1 MVEIIKA
8 SGIPEKFDK
17 TKIERTIIKSGA
29 PKELAKDV
37 TEKVSKEIKHGTTT
51 NQILDKTLKLLKTNP
66 EVAAR
71 YDLKRAIMNLGPHG
85 FLFEEYFAQILQNYG
100 YKTKVGT
107 EIKGKVVMQEI
118 DILAEKEKI
127 SMIEMKYHNHSGT
140 HTNTKV
146 ALYTYARFL
155 DIKSNPKNKVDE
167 PWLVT
172 NTKCTSRAIAYSK
185 GVGQKIISWSYPS
198 KGNLQDLI
206 EKKGLYPITIYK
218 TISSSIKAKLFMA
231 KIVLAKDLMKY
242 NLSDLKRKTG
252 LDENILNKIIEETK
266 KICVNC

>member
-1 MVEIIKA
+1 VKIIKA
-8 SGIPEKFDK
+8 SGISENFDRN
-17 TKIERTIIKSGA
+17 KIERTIIKAGA
-29 PKELAKDV
+29 SKELAKDV
-37 TEKVSKEIKHGTTT
+37 ALRVSRKIKSGMTTK
-51 NQILDKTLKLLKTNP
+51 QILNTTLNLLKDKP

-100 YKTKVGT
+100 YKTKIGI
-107 EIKGKVVMQEI
+107 ELKGKVVMQEI
-118 DILAEKEKI
+118 DIVAEKEKI
-127 SMIEMKYHNHSGT
+127 SMIEMKYHNRPGT

-155 DIKSNPKNKVDE
+155 DIKSRNKIDE

-172 NTKCTSRAIAYSK
+172 NTKCTPRAVAYSR
-185 GVGQKIISWSYPS
+185 GVGQKIVSWSYPS
-198 KGNLQDLI
+198 KGNLQELI

-218 TISSSIKAKLFMA
+218 SISNPIKEQLFRA
-231 KIVLAKDLMKY
+231 KIVLAKDLIQHSI
-242 NLSDLKRKTG
+242 NELKRKTG
-252 LDENILNKIIEETK
+252 LDENILNKILDETK